1 VLNYSH
7 HHLSES
13 TPKIDVVSTSLAL
26 AIRRGYRDFLL
37 EEPERQASMKVSSTN
52 FYKNETVVVGIAYKD
67 LHELLVK
74 SHSNSHG
81 HSNSRRLSTIILA
94 VTMDPKAD
102 KLKENVSL
110 NFRHLKQVAGVERL
124 CVFWS
129 GFSDKNTDGWS
140 REGCHAVKS
149 TSNAEE
155 TECSCNHMTH
165 FAVLF
170 DYSDANSGLT
180 KTDEKILRILTYVGS
195 ALSITGVTLTII
207 SYALV
212 TDVHQPLPQIRMSLA
227 GSLGAGQIIFLAG
240 IGATENTSACVT
252 VAALLQYFLMAAF
265 CWMLVEGFHL
275 YLLVVKVY
283 NIENKIRI
291 YHVMSWGLPAV
302 IVPVSL
308 SIASGKDGIHSFVDN
323 KYCWI
328 SSNNNL
334 IWIFVTVVM
343 VIEIFNL
350 LILVRVIKEMN
361 TMQPTAG
368 ERHNHQIRLSVRAC
382 LVMSPLLGITWL
394 FGLLTPLHKA
404 FIYIFTI
411 LNSTQGFLIFVL
423 HCVKNNQFRERL
435 QRKLNVIFPAVSDA
449 NVGIV
454 GMIEVQ
460 PCGGA
465 FELKE
470 L

>member
-1 VLNYSH
+1 
-7 HHLSES
+7 
-13 TPKIDVVSTSLAL
+13 
-26 AIRRGYRDFLL
+26 
-37 EEPERQASMKVSSTN
+37 
-52 FYKNETVVVGIAYKD
+52 
-67 LHELLVK
+67 
-74 SHSNSHG
+74 
-81 HSNSRRLSTIILA
+81 
-94 VTMDPKAD
+94 MDPIPKAD

-140 REGCHAVKS
+140 REGCHTVKS

-170 DYSDANSGLT
+170 DYSDANSRLT

-207 SYALV
+207 SYVLV

-423 HCVKNNQFRERL
+423 HCVKNNQFRERF